1 MHWLYLA
8 LAVAFEVA
16 GTVAMKLSDGLQKPG
31 WAAAMLVLYTA
42 CFALV
47 SLSIRVIDLS
57 VAYTIWAGVGTA
69 VVAVLGVAVFG
80 ETMTALK
87 VVGLVLVV
95 LGVVALNLSGVT
107 R

>member
-8 LAVAFEVA
+8 LAIAFEVA
-16 GTVAMKLSDGLQKPG
+16 GTAAMKLSDGFRKPG
-31 WAAAMLVLYTA
+31 WALAMFVAYTV

-47 SLSIRVIDLS
+47 TLAIRRIELG
-57 VAYTIWAGVGTA
+57 VAYAVWAGVGTA

-80 ETMTALK
+80 EPVTALK
-87 VVGLVLVV
+87 VAGVLLIV
-95 LGVVALNLSGVT
+95 LGVVALNLGGVT